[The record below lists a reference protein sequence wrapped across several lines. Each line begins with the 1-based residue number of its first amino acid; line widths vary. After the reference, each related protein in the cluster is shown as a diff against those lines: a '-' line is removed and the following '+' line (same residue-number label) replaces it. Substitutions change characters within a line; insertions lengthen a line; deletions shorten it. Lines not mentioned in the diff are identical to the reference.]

1 MNTPEEKKNNA
12 QEELEARKKEE
23 GEIKDENAEAVTGG
37 FGESCTPR
45 PHGRPAP
52 ERKTIA

>member
-37 FGESCTPR
+37 YLIHFP
-45 PHGRPAP
+45 PAP
-52 ERKTIA
+52 KGPIA